1 MLSLRE
7 RTAFSTR
14 WRGRQGR
21 AAARA
26 APTARGGGRGC
37 PRRKEIRFRPDA
49 MALSTG
55 AGGREGRPYETE
67 GTKESGGCCRYVRGL
82 RSRRGGVVDRGGRPL
97 GPPLRTGGT
106 KESGGCC
113 RYWRRPSFRRGG

>member
-7 RTAFSTR
+7 KTVFSTR

-55 AGGREGRPYETE
+55 AGGREARPYETG
-67 GTKESGGCCRYVRGL
+67 GTKESGGCCRYVRGP
-82 RSRRGGVVDRGGRPL
+82 RSRRGGVVDRGGRGKPL
-97 GPPLRTGGT
+97 PYGTG
-106 KESGGCC
+106 
-113 RYWRRPSFRRGG
+113 